1 MRFAEYERRLG
12 MTTRGRGRWAAASRD
27 GLSPRRAAPLTLSLS
42 RFSVTDIA
50 QADMAIARLAATSQ
64 LIQYIDMVLAEW
76 RAAID
81 IR

>member
-1 MRFAEYERRLG
+1 
-12 MTTRGRGRWAAASRD
+12 
-27 GLSPRRAAPLTLSLS
+27 
-42 RFSVTDIA
+42 
-50 QADMAIARLAATSQ
+50 MAIARLAATSQ